1 MTSGAHAEGF
11 DKRLRVRR
19 RPEYLAVQ
27 RSPNRVVTPHFIVYG
42 RPNGGVLTRLG
53 VTVSRKVGKATV
65 RNRIKRL
72 LREAFRKSRE
82 RLPRGLD
89 LVAVARNDHPADDY
103 HAVVAELCDAAGRVM
118 SSGGGGGG
126 GQRRRRKRAR

>member
-1 MTSGAHAEGF
+1 M
-11 DKRLRVRR
+11 L
-19 RPEYLAVQ
+19 VQ
-27 RSPNRVVTPHFIVYG
+27 RSGRRVGTEHFTLHG
-42 RPNGGVLTRLG
+42 RKNGGRASRLG
-53 VTVSRKVGKATV
+53 ITVSRKAGKATV